1 MEKNITFPTDAKLQ
15 YKAMKRLVK
24 MAKASGIQLHQTYL
38 RIGRRRLIQAGR
50 YAHARQMKRAQK
62 ERKKL
67 KTYLGRLYRT
77 IQKHVEENSVL
88 NCVFQETFEMVDKL
102 LKQTRHSKDKI
113 YSLHEP
119 YVDCISKGK
128 AHKKYEFGCKA
139 SFVIT
144 HREGLALGAMAFHK
158 NPYDGHT
165 LKTALEDAEK
175 QSKCRIDR
183 AYVDKGYK
191 GHKINDT
198 KIFMSGQKRL
208 TNWFKKR
215 LKRRQA
221 IEPHIGHM
229 KYDGKLG
236 RNYLQGKLGDYLN
249 VVLCGIGHNLR
260 IVSRHLL
267 KMSLV
272 PT

>member
-24 MAKASGIQLHQTYL
+24 MAKGNGLKLHQTYL
-38 RIGRRRLIQAGR
+38 RIGRRRLIKAGR

-62 ERKKL
+62 ERNKL

-77 IQKHVEENSVL
+77 LHRQIEGNTVL
-88 NCVFQETFEMVDKL
+88 SCVFQETFEIVETL
-102 LKQTRHSKDKI
+102 LKQTRKSKNKI

-119 YVDCISKGK
+119 HVDCISKGK

-144 HREGLALGAMAFHK
+144 HKEGLALGAMAFHK

-165 LKTALEDAEK
+165 LKTVLEDAEK
-175 QSKCRIDR
+175 QSKCQIDR

-191 GHKINDT
+191 GHKITDT
-198 KIFMSGQKRL
+198 TIFMSGQKRL
-208 TNWFKKR
+208 TNWFKGK

-221 IEPHIGHM
+221 IEPLIGHM

-236 RNYLQGKLGDYLN
+236 RNYLRGKLGDHLN

-260 IVSRHLL
+260 MVFRYLL
-267 KMSLV
+267 RMSLA